1 MKLSVKVIFYIFL
14 TCVVPLLLLAWT
26 TRDLSQRA
34 LESLVG
40 ESQVWRAE
48 ASALALARQLQ
59 EDQRILSVQLSTYR
73 LEAAT
78 DEARSSFLVATYRL
92 LPDLCMVALLDRDG
106 ELLVEPVTGIEGA
119 SDRRV
124 LSAEKI
130 AEVLRTVPLP
140 EGQNIALGQPMLLPD
155 GVVVPVSMRS
165 PFEAGF
171 VLAGALSLDQT
182 RAALERAAE
191 GRRELALVDSKG
203 SLLLSAGPP
212 GLVDLSS
219 ITGLQSQDLVVY
231 RYSTTDGTPV
241 IAAMAPA
248 GDQWRIIVAEPG
260 DFVAAATVRLEQQ
273 AWYMLAVAVV
283 AAVAMGVMLTRSLTD
298 PVLRLRK
305 TAREVGGGNLSARV
319 VVEGKDELAE
329 LGSSFNEMA
338 ASLENSAAEL
348 ERKNREIQAFNVELQ
363 ERVDERTQELREA
376 QAQLVQTAQ
385 LVAVGELAAGVAH
398 ELNNPLAGLLGLLQ
412 IAIQQPDPSLLRA
425 AEEQAL
431 RCREILATLGRF
443 TSTGGGPGVAVVDL
457 EQLLQEAV
465 GLTAPT
471 FAQQG
476 VKVDLT
482 GQGSLK
488 IRGEGA
494 LLFRALVQVLNAI
507 RGLVG
512 PRARLSVDAQRVGDQ
527 AQLRFCLS
535 EATADL
541 DHWQAAGLGFW
552 AARQVLSVHGG
563 TFSDSA
569 GATIGGSRLWTL
581 SFPICA
587 DAR

>member
-1 MKLSVKVIFYIFL
+1 VKLSVKVIFYIFL

-34 LESLVG
+34 LEALVG

-59 EDQRILSVQLSTYR
+59 EDQRILSVQLSTFR

-106 ELLVEPVTGIEGA
+106 ELLVEPVTGGGEG
-119 SDRRV
+119 RR
-124 LSAEKI
+124 LLPADTI

-140 EGQNIALGQPMLLPD
+140 EGQSIALGQPIRLTD

-165 PFEAGF
+165 PFDGGF

-182 RAALERAAE
+182 RAALERAA
-191 GRRELALVDSKG
+191 GKRRELALVDSRG
-203 SLLLSAGPP
+203 GLLLSAGPA

-231 RYSTTDGTPV
+231 RYTTTEGKPV

-248 GDQWRIIVAEPG
+248 GEQWRIIVAEPG
-260 DFVAAATVRLEQQ
+260 DVVTAATVRLEQQ
-273 AWYMLAVAVV
+273 AWYMLAVAVF
-283 AAVAMGVMLTRSLTD
+283 AAIAMGGMLTRSLTD

-305 TAREVGGGNLSARV
+305 TAREVGSGNLQARV
-319 VVEGKDELAE
+319 VVEGRDELAE
-329 LGSSFNEMA
+329 LGCSFNEMA
-338 ASLENSAAEL
+338 SSLERSAAEL
-348 ERKNREIQAFNVELQ
+348 ERKNREIQAFNIELQ
-363 ERVDERTQELREA
+363 QRVDERTRELREA

-398 ELNNPLAGLLGLLQ
+398 ELNNPLAGLLGLIQ
-412 IAIQQPDPSLLRA
+412 IAIQAPDPALLRA

-431 RCREILATLGRF
+431 RCREILATLSRF
-443 TSTGGGPGVAVVDL
+443 TSTTGGPGVAVVDL
-457 EQLLQEAV
+457 DELLREAV
-465 GLTAPT
+465 GLTGPT
-471 FAQQG
+471 FAQHG
-476 VKVDLT
+476 VEVHLT

-488 IRGEGA
+488 IRGESA
-494 LLFRALVQVLNAI
+494 LLFRALFQVLNAI
-507 RGLVG
+507 RGLVA
-512 PRARLSVDAQRVGDQ
+512 PRAQLGIDAQRVGDQ
-527 AQLRFCLS
+527 AQICFQLS
-535 EATADL
+535 EATGNL

-563 TFSDSA
+563 TFSDAA
-569 GATIGGSRLWTL
+569 GATMGGSRLWTL
-581 SFPICA
+581 SFPVCT